1 MSTNSATNTLSA
13 ACRAR
18 VAQAGAVPNFSR
30 SGNPCDNAL
39 PGTTQAESGWN
50 TLKTELLPHDT
61 AFTSLEGTR
70 LKSAYYLDTC
80 FNRHRRHAA
89 LGRTR

>member
-1 MSTNSATNTLSA
+1 M
-13 ACRAR
+13 
-18 VAQAGAVPNFSR
+18 PNFKR

-39 PGTTQAESGWN
+39 PSTTQAESGWN

-61 AFTSLEGTR
+61 AFTSLEEAR
-70 LKSAYYLDTC
+70 LKGAYYLDTC

-89 LGRTR
+89 LPWVMPGRATARPTNSNTT